1 MTLRWPEGVIPYVIS
16 SKFCKYDF
24 YSIQYVTYVNGN
36 ISKDFFSILF
46 AVSIITRNPSACRFF
61 APSRFN
67 SFYLCM

>member
-36 ISKDFFSILF
+36 ISKDFFQFCL
-46 AVSIITRNPSACRFF
+46 RF
-61 APSRFN
+61 P
-67 SFYLCM
+67 